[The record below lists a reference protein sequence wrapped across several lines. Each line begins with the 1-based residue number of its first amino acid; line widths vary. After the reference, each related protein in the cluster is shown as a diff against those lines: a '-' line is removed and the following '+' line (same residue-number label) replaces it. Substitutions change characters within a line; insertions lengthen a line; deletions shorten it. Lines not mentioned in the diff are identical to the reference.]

1 MSHNY
6 SNPNFI
12 NKKRKFDEESSNP
25 QNSKYPPYE
34 KCERYHSNYKPYPQ
48 NNYGNN
54 YYNYSNQNR
63 YKRDYYPNR
72 NYHSNN
78 GNNGYYKKNNF
89 QKYPTNDNEAVRNL
103 SNCEIPS
110 SKNEKNEKIFHN
122 INGLLNNF
130 KSQQNL
136 NMKSDEKKEKKEI
149 KDKSSSEKIEEEN
162 EYKLAI
168 PKLKPK
174 LDLNK
179 LFYMQKL
186 NNFSNPIEK
195 ILKESPK
202 NFFEKYSKELNIYE
216 TKNYNINDINFNLNL
231 NYLISKIPNIKIVL
245 NFIDSKDLSSVTIEN
260 LDLEGKNI
268 EKNQNKTYIIYDD
281 KYDFQIDK
289 ILESNKS
296 QKLKYNEDIKNIN
309 NILSQNK
316 KDIYNIKNKIS
327 DLNFKIKLYELK
339 ETALYDTIKLLKND

>member
-6 SNPNFI
+6 SNPSFI
-12 NKKRKFDEESSNP
+12 NKKRKFEEDPSNP

-34 KCERYHSNYKPYPQ
+34 KYDRYHSNYKSYPQ

-63 YKRDYYPNR
+63 YKRDYYSNR

-78 GNNGYYKKNNF
+78 GNNVYFKKNNF

-103 SNCEIPS
+103 SNWEIPS

-122 INGLLNNF
+122 LNGLLSDI

-136 NMKSDEKKEKKEI
+136 SVKNDDKKEKKEI
-149 KDKSSSEKIEEEN
+149 KEKSSSEKIEEEN
-162 EYKLAI
+162 EYKLNI

-179 LFYMQKL
+179 IFYIQKL

-195 ILKESPK
+195 ILKDSPK
-202 NFFEKYSKELNIYE
+202 NFFEKFSKELNIYE
-216 TKNYNINDINFNLNL
+216 NKNYNINELNLNLPL
-231 NYLISKIPNIKIVL
+231 NYLISKITNVKILL
-245 NFIDSKDLSSVTIEN
+245 NFFDIKDLSSVTIEN
-260 LDLEGKNI
+260 LDLECKKIDKLN
-268 EKNQNKTYIIYDD
+268 NKTPIIYDD

-289 ILESNKS
+289 ILDSNKG

-309 NILSQNK
+309 NNLLQNQ
-316 KDIYNIKNKIS
+316 KDIYNIKRKIS

-339 ETALYDTIKLLKND
+339 ASALYDTIKYLKND

>member
-6 SNPNFI
+6 SNPSFI
-12 NKKRKFDEESSNP
+12 NKKRKFEEDPSNP

-34 KCERYHSNYKPYPQ
+34 KYDRYHSNYKSYPQ

-63 YKRDYYPNR
+63 YKRDYYSNR

-78 GNNGYYKKNNF
+78 GNNGYFKKNNF

-110 SKNEKNEKIFHN
+110 SKNEKNEKIYHN
-122 INGLLNNF
+122 INGLLSNI

-136 NMKSDEKKEKKEI
+136 SVKNEDKKEKKEN
-149 KDKSSSEKIEEEN
+149 KEKSSSEKIEEEN
-162 EYKLAI
+162 EYKLTI

-179 LFYMQKL
+179 IFYMQKL

-195 ILKESPK
+195 ILKDSPK
-202 NFFEKYSKELNIYE
+202 NFFEKFSKELNIYE
-216 TKNYNINDINFNLNL
+216 NKNYNINELNLNLPL
-231 NYLISKIPNIKIVL
+231 NYLISKITNVKIVL
-245 NFIDSKDLSSVTIEN
+245 NFFDIKDLSSVTIDN
-260 LDLEGKNI
+260 LDLESKKLEKKN
-268 EKNQNKTYIIYDD
+268 NKTHIIYDE

-289 ILESNKS
+289 ILDTNKG
-296 QKLKYNEDIKNIN
+296 QKLKYTEDIKNLN
-309 NILSQNK
+309 NNLSQNQ
-316 KDIYNIKNKIS
+316 KDIYNIKRKIS
-327 DLNFKIKLYELK
+327 DLNFKIKLYEIK
-339 ETALYDTIKLLKND
+339 ASALYDTIKYLKND

>member
-6 SNPNFI
+6 SNPSFI
-12 NKKRKFDEESSNP
+12 NKKRKFEEDPSNP

-34 KCERYHSNYKPYPQ
+34 KHDRHHSNYKPYPP

-54 YYNYSNQNR
+54 FYNYSNQNR
-63 YKRDYYPNR
+63 YKRDYYSNR

-78 GNNGYYKKNNF
+78 GNNVYFKNYHSNNGNNVYFKKNNF

-103 SNCEIPS
+103 SNWEIPS

-122 INGLLNNF
+122 LNGLLSDI

-136 NMKSDEKKEKKEI
+136 SVKNDDKKEKKEI
-149 KDKSSSEKIEEEN
+149 KEKSSSEKIEEEN
-162 EYKLAI
+162 EYKLNI

-179 LFYMQKL
+179 IFYIQKL

-195 ILKESPK
+195 ILKDSPK
-202 NFFEKYSKELNIYE
+202 NFFEKFSKELNIYE
-216 TKNYNINDINFNLNL
+216 NKNYNINELNLNLPL
-231 NYLISKIPNIKIVL
+231 NYLISKITNVKILL
-245 NFIDSKDLSSVTIEN
+245 NFFDIKDLSSVTIEN
-260 LDLEGKNI
+260 LDLECKKIDKLN
-268 EKNQNKTYIIYDD
+268 NKTPIIYDD

-289 ILESNKS
+289 ILDSNKG
-296 QKLKYNEDIKNIN
+296 QKLKYNEDIKNLN
-309 NILSQNK
+309 NNLLQNQ
-316 KDIYNIKNKIS
+316 KDIYNIKRKIS
-327 DLNFKIKLYELK
+327 DLNFKINII
-339 ETALYDTIKLLKND
+339 TII